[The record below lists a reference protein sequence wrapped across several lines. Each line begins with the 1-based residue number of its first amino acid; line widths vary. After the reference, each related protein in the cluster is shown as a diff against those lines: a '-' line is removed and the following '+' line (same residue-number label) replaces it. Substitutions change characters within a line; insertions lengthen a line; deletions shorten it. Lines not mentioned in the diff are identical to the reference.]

1 MIDLH
6 THTDASDGR
15 CSPAELV
22 RRAVRAGITTLAITD
37 HDTVAGVPDAASHA
51 ARAGLTLVP
60 GIEITSV
67 VEGAD
72 VHVLGYFV
80 DVESR
85 ALAEFLAA
93 QRADRVRRLRAMG
106 GRLAALG
113 CPLDI
118 EALVA
123 SRRSGH
129 SVGRPLVADALIEAR
144 YVDSVAEAFD
154 RFLGEGRP
162 AYEPRCGATPVE
174 VIGRIVEAGGVA
186 SLAHPGTLNR
196 DDLIPALLGAGLAAI
211 EVYHSD
217 HLPEQVERYRHLAA
231 EHGLAATGGSDY
243 HADGE
248 YGADLGGVLLPAGDY
263 ADLVERA
270 RRSGGGP
277 RPAPWRAPGAPCRG
291 PTPEARSRSR

>member
-1 MIDLH
+1 MDPARPSMIDLH

-37 HDTVAGVPDAASHA
+37 HDTVAGVPDAASDA

-123 SRRSGH
+123 SRRRSGH
-129 SVGRPLVADALIEAR
+129 SVGRPLVADALIEAG

-174 VIGRIVEAGGVA
+174 VIGRIVDAGGVA

-196 DDLIPALLGAGLAAI
+196 DDLIPALVGAGLAAI

-263 ADLVERA
+263 ADLVGRA
-270 RRSGGGP
+270 RRSGRAAP
-277 RPAPWRAPGAPCRG
+277 RTVEGSGRAVPGLDA
-291 PTPEARSRSR
+291 